1 MVPIFVSAG
10 EAIAPTYALFD
21 SGASCSAINSELA
34 NRNSSPV
41 IKLNDR
47 LGTFNSESVAE
58 REVTSFMP
66 NNLNEDFNIQVSNA
80 LVANILSTENEVPPC
95 NRQLKNYTHLANLLF
110 NQLEGPTVDII
121 SNIKFEMTEWQSNYQ
136 EVTADELSLP
146 SLSQASDQAQG
157 GRVTAAESTP
167 PVNATAEEQENCD
180 EFFVA
185 RAVDNLSTAGDGPD
199 RCHSVEIAGGG
210 EASHY
215 GQEEPKK
222 EDPQMLAEIVNLAK
236 DGVKDT
242 PFIKIGKKDLKEVK
256 PDLKEVKTDLCSW
269 VSCCPDPPRV
279 GQSFTLR
286 IKLMPHQA
294 NECEIGWKDKIPLE
308 NSHGFSKV
316 KNATIEPTNISKSSQ
331 TSCLSL
337 KNALANLSPLCDTS
351 ATGPKM
357 VAYVRHF
364 LQGGG
369 THTNFTKITLKNVC
383 RFPGETFTNIHLL
396 SDSLTEKFSVSLPL
410 KNPLPASKLGP
421 EKIVKFTRTG
431 NLTLSHEKAVPKELG
446 NKTSRLT
453 NLSHLIDK
461 ANLLRAGGRIGK
473 PEKTSY
479 GKKHPSPSGAKPKK
493 HPSPSGAKPKK
504 LLAQMGL
511 TGSLFSFA
519 VTAAT
524 SA

>member
-10 EAIAPTYALFD
+10 EAIAPTYASFD
-21 SGASCSAINSELA
+21 TGASCSATNSELA

-41 IKLNDR
+41 IKLNNR

-80 LVANILSTENEVPPC
+80 LVANILSTKNEVPPC

-121 SNIKFEMTEWQSNYQ
+121 LNIKFEMTEWQSNYQ

-256 PDLKEVKTDLCSW
+256 TDLKEVKTDLKGVKPDLKEVKTDLCSW
-269 VSCCPDPPRV
+269 FSCCPDPPRV

-316 KNATIEPTNISKSSQ
+316 KNATINLTNISKSSQ

-369 THTNFTKITLKNVC
+369 THTNFKKITLKNVC

-421 EKIVKFTRTG
+421 EKIVEFTRTG
-431 NLTLSHEKAVPKELG
+431 NLTLSHEKAVPK
-446 NKTSRLT
+446 
-453 NLSHLIDK
+453 
-461 ANLLRAGGRIGK
+461 
-473 PEKTSY
+473 
-479 GKKHPSPSGAKPKK
+479 
-493 HPSPSGAKPKK
+493 
-504 LLAQMGL
+504 
-511 TGSLFSFA
+511 
-519 VTAAT
+519 
-524 SA
+524 